1 MCSVTGSSLMLNV
14 IPLYVIISLSFDLNT
29 CIYKFSKNRSV
40 TLSLSIESFCVKS
53 INHFVQHLECLVKA
67 PHYRQLPGLP
77 PEKRIKVA
85 INPRYDYQEV
95 WLWLWD
101 ILEFETKNVDLSEQW
116 ENALSQVV

>member
-1 MCSVTGSSLMLNV
+1 MQNLLPFHVKPFHMTEPVFEDDLWCLWIYADSQILS
-14 IPLYVIISLSFDLNT
+14 YVQ
-29 CIYKFSKNRSV
+29 
-40 TLSLSIESFCVKS
+40 E
-53 INHFVQHLECLVKA
+53 LECIIKA

-101 ILEFETKNVDLSEQW
+101 ILELETKHTTLSEQW
-116 ENALSQVV
+116 ENALSQAM